1 MKWNDVFCNTFQSI
15 GREIGL
21 DVQMVEGYLTCTPL
35 DPDDPRYSTDFILPS
50 MKMVEACRADD
61 FDFFRPWIAAGKLTE
76 QQMLRAAER
85 YHLGKTK
92 SGQPI
97 FWMIDDMQD
106 PLDAHIG
113 NGWIS
118 TLLKKR
124 EPLLQFWRP
133 THCLFGLHLVNQGES
148 RGQAPDPVFAR
159 IRRASPHD
167 SGGPTEGRSFH
178 SKNIPHEEERRARTF
193 LEERGLTSVPETVAV
208 VESETSAVVLS
219 ELFPESIWLSY
230 ATTAH
235 LTPDLFAPLEGCTVT
250 LFPRTDP
257 TLSTYLFFEDL
268 ADQTRRQYDL
278 DITVD
283 TTLEDHATDAQ
294 KERGIDILEF
304 LQDSLSDS
312 A

>member
-1 MKWNDVFCNTFQSI
+1 MKLKELLAKTSLKSI
-15 GREIGL
+15 GREVGL
-21 DVQMVEGYLTCTPL
+21 DIQMVEGYLTCTPL

-61 FDFFRPWIAAGKLTE
+61 FDFFLPWIKAGKITE
-76 QQMLRAAER
+76 QQMHRACQR

-92 SGQPI
+92 SDQPI

-124 EPLLQFWRP
+124 EPFLNHWHP
-133 THCLFGLHLVNQGES
+133 AHCLFGLHLLSERPN
-148 RGQAPDPVFAR
+148 PVA
-159 IRRASPHD
+159 I
-167 SGGPTEGRSFH
+167 
-178 SKNIPHEEERRARTF
+178 
-193 LEERGLTSVPETVAV
+193 
-208 VESETSAVVLS
+208 VESEASAVVLS
-219 ELFPESIWLSY
+219 ELFPETIWLSY

-235 LTPDLFAPLEGCTVT
+235 LTPDLFAPLEGRTVT
-250 LFPRTDP
+250 LYPRTDP
-257 TLSTYLFFEDL
+257 TLSNYLFFEEL

-283 TTLEDHATDAQ
+283 TTLEDNATDSQ
-294 KERGIDILEF
+294 KERCIDILEF
-304 LQDSLSDS
+304 LQDSYG
-312 A
+312 

>member
-1 MKWNDVFCNTFQSI
+1 MKWNEVFCNTFQSI

-21 DVQMVEGYLTCTPL
+21 DVQMVEDYLTCTPL

-61 FDFFRPWIAAGKLTE
+61 FDFFQPWIEAGKITVE
-76 QQMLRAAER
+76 QMHRACQR

-106 PLDAHIG
+106 PLDARIG
-113 NGWIS
+113 DGWIS
-118 TLLKKR
+118 MRLKKR
-124 EPLLQFWRP
+124 EEFLKFWRP
-133 THCLFGLHLVNQGES
+133 RHCLFGLHLVDSGEIYQGVWPCDRS
-148 RGQAPDPVFAR
+148 VYHGDRPPDTSAQSLPYQE
-159 IRRASPHD
+159 ASPHD
-167 SGGPTEGRSFH
+167 TP
-178 SKNIPHEEERRARTF
+178 
-193 LEERGLTSVPETVAV
+193 VAV
-208 VESETSAVVLS
+208 VESEASAVVLS
-219 ELFPESIWLSY
+219 EIFPESIWLSY

-250 LFPRTDP
+250 LYPRTDP
-257 TLSTYLFFEDL
+257 TLSTYLFFEEL
-268 ADQTRRQYDL
+268 ADQTRRQYNL

-304 LQDSLSDS
+304 LLDSLIDKQQ
-312 A
+312 

>member
-1 MKWNDVFCNTFQSI
+1 MKLTELLAKTSLKSM
-15 GREIGL
+15 GLEIGL

-61 FDFFRPWIAAGKLTE
+61 FDFFRPWIEAGKITDE
-76 QQMLRAAER
+76 QMHRACQR

-97 FWMIDDMQD
+97 FWMIDDMLD

-124 EPLLQFWRP
+124 EALLKHWRP
-133 THCLFGLHLVNQGES
+133 NHCLFGLHLVYHGVYHGD
-148 RGQAPDPVFAR
+148 RPPDTSALRLPYHW
-159 IRRASPHD
+159 ASPHD
-167 SGGPTEGRSFH
+167 TL
-178 SKNIPHEEERRARTF
+178 AR
-193 LEERGLTSVPETVAV
+193 PIAI
-208 VESETSAVVLS
+208 VESEASAVVLS
-219 ELFPESIWLSY
+219 ELFPESIWMSY
-230 ATTAH
+230 ATTSH
-235 LTPDLFAPLEGCTVT
+235 LTPDLFAPLEGRTVT
-250 LFPRTDP
+250 LYPRTDP
-257 TLSTYLFFEDL
+257 TLSTFLCFEDL
-268 ADQTRRQYDL
+268 ADMTRRQYDI

-283 TTLEDHATDAQ
+283 TTLEDHATASQ
-294 KERGIDILEF
+294 KDRGVDILEF
-304 LQDSLSDS
+304 LQDSLKNS